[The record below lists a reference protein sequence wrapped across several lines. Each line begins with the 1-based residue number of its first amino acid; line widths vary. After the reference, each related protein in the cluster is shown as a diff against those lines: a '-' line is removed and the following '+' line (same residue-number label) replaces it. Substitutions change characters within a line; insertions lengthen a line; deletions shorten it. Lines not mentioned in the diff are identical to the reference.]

1 MYVLRIA
8 KQKDEKCIELEITYQ
23 FIHSCRTCSL
33 FARANIQP
41 FFTCKRAFLPV
52 SNLHTHVVSFAVE
65 KAAKDA
71 VGETVAT
78 EEEKRLNFLRVSLS
92 KSGVN
97 DVDR

>member
-1 MYVLRIA
+1 M
-8 KQKDEKCIELEITYQ
+8 
-23 FIHSCRTCSL
+23 
-33 FARANIQP
+33 
-41 FFTCKRAFLPV
+41 

-78 EEEKRLNFLRVSLS
+78 EEEKRLNFLTVSLS

-97 DVDR
+97 NVDGKMFKEDTR